1 MLITHNMLITLF
13 NTTNKL
19 FIVIVLITKNIK
31 TGNVSSTAADDTTA
45 GGASLDSAYGIT
57 NLNKGGLIK
66 RRKKK

>member
-31 TGNVSSTAADDTTA
+31 DQKNF
-45 GGASLDSAYGIT
+45 
-57 NLNKGGLIK
+57 
-66 RRKKK
+66 